1 MQTDPFVGRFPDRL
15 SIADRSVLAGKWYAT
30 EIYNTADIPLRRIEA
45 VGTSPAACAVQ
56 LKNRGLDPRKFEFQ
70 IVTPAF

>member
-1 MQTDPFVGRFPDRL
+1 MTSDPFIGRFPDRL
-15 SIADRSVLAGKWYAT
+15 TIAERKALAGKWYAT
-30 EIYNTADIPLRRIEA
+30 EVYNVKDIPLRRIEA
-45 VGTSPAACAVQ
+45 MGATPVACALQ